1 MALSTNTLSDLEAA
15 KEALDEF
22 YTNRLE
28 EIDREVRNLREY
40 GAPITNLG
48 DQTTEAGTTEA
59 LAILDRVGAAVTG

>member
-1 MALSTNTLSDLEAA
+1 MALSADTVANLETA

-28 EIDREVRNLREY
+28 EIDRECRNLREY

-48 DQTTEAGTTEA
+48 DRTTEAGTSEA
-59 LAILDRVGAAVTG
+59 LTILDRVGAPVT